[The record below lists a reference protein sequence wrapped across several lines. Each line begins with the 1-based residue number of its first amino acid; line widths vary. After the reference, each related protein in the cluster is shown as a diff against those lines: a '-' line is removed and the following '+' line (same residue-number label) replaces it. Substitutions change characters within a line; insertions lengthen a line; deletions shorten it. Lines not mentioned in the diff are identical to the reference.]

1 MYPHSSPRALSYQDG
16 MARGMTLV
24 ETVVYVSLFALIM
37 LAIAQSV
44 LYMYRTNSYAIQ
56 QASAVA
62 SAQHGVD
69 VMVREIREAA
79 YASDGSYPIV
89 TLGPNTLTL
98 YADIDGDPLVERIRY
113 YVQGSSIMRGVVDPT
128 GDPPSYGGAEV
139 VSTLS
144 DAVRNTDHGIPLFM
158 FYDKNG
164 ALMTDY
170 TRVADVRFVTVSVQV
185 DIDPNRSPT
194 PLLLR
199 SSAALRNVP

>member
-1 MYPHSSPRALSYQDG
+1 